1 MRIACGMFLAASVCF
16 AALGDDEQCPI
27 SENVCGHENIE
38 WSRSYAYGLTDETCG
53 LPRVLLVGDSICN
66 GYQGGV
72 RERLKGKMNVTY
84 WVSSYCVTS
93 PAYLRLLSI
102 YLDEAKY
109 DVIHFN
115 NGHHSHSKTSA
126 EVYAKGLEAAFELI
140 RRKQPQ
146 AKLVWCSTTPLKS
159 ATMTAR
165 CRERNKVAAKVVEK
179 LGGIA
184 VDDLFAICDPLDRDS
199 NWKDNHHFLPAAV
212 AMQAEQVSESVLAAC
227 SDCAART
234 VAVAQDNANE
244 RRDIADVPLS
254 GNGKE
259 LLAAGVDSAIGHGVP
274 RTWEVTDGGIS
285 NSTGRIDG
293 VNPIWIEGEMWKG
306 KPTRIFAWWGLPA
319 DAGVDRK
326 VPAMVLVH
334 GGGGTAFASWV
345 KRWTDRGYAAI
356 AMDTCGGAP
365 RGEKD
370 GKPHPRHAWSGPYGW
385 DDARGYPDGP
395 LADQWP
401 YQAVTAIIRC
411 HSFIRSLPE
420 VDAERTG
427 ITGISWGGYLT
438 SVTMGVDHR
447 FKFAAPVYGCGWY
460 DLNPA
465 VWKNVAGGGDKFL
478 RWLDNWDAKHY
489 IGDTLCPVLRCNGNL
504 DIFYT
509 MEMTR
514 RSTEALPKSTPSYL
528 SIKHKMAH
536 GHPPAGDPKEIAAW
550 ADYYLKGWARPL
562 SVIEAKMSDGRMA
575 VRIDPGDEEA
585 VSAELLYTKEGQPS
599 SPDVRFSDSREWIVV
614 PIDGFTRGA
623 TSVSV
628 DVPAEALIFFVNV
641 KTAAGLVA
649 TTPIVE
655 SER

>member
-1 MRIACGMFLAASVCF
+1 MRTICGTILAATVGF
-16 AALGDDEQCPI
+16 VALGNDQKCPI
-27 SENVCGHENIE
+27 SENVRGHENIE
-38 WSRSYAYGLTDETCG
+38 WSTSYAYGLTDETCG

-66 GYQGGV
+66 EYQRGV

-93 PAYLRLLSI
+93 PAYLPLLSI

-115 NGHHSHSKTSA
+115 NGHHTPSKTPMEAYS
-126 EVYAKGLEAAFELI
+126 KGLEAAFDLI

-159 ATMTAR
+159 AAMTVR
-165 CRERNKVAAKVVEK
+165 CRERNEAASKVVGK
-179 LGGIA
+179 IGGVAI
-184 VDDLFAICDPLDRDS
+184 DDLFALCDPLDRES
-199 NWKDNHHFLPAAV
+199 YWRDNHHFRPAAV
-212 AMQAEQVSESVLAAC
+212 AMQAEQVAASVLAAG
-227 SDCAART
+227 SDCVARM
-234 VAVAQDNANE
+234 V
-244 RRDIADVPLS
+244 
-254 GNGKE
+254 GH
-259 LLAAGVDSAIGHGVP
+259 GHGVP
-274 RTWEVTDGGIS
+274 RTWEVTDGGMS
-285 NSTGRIDG
+285 NSTGRIKG
-293 VNPIWIEGEMWKG
+293 VNPIWIEGEPFQG

-319 DAGVDRK
+319 DASVDRK

-365 RGEKD
+365 LGEKD
-370 GKPHPRHAWSGPYGW
+370 GRPHPRHAWSGPYGW
-385 DDARGYPDGP
+385 GDARGYPDGP

-460 DLNPA
+460 DLNPV

-550 ADYYLKGWARPL
+550 ADYYLKGGARPL

-585 VSAELLYTKEGQPS
+585 VSAVLLYTKEGQPS
-599 SPDVRFSDSREWIVV
+599 SPNVRFSDSREWIVV

-655 SER
+655 RERNLQGTVPVRDELQRERYEGGVKRKEN